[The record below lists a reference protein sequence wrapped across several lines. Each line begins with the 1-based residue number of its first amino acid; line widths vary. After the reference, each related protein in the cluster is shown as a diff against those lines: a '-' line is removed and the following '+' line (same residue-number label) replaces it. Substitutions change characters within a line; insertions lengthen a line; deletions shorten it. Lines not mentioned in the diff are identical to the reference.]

1 MADNK
6 DEKKK
11 AKVPTAQKRI
21 IQSKKRQLANKILKT
36 KVKNSCKDL
45 LSAAKEEKPSAL
57 NTVYQFIDKAVKKGV
72 FKKNKASR
80 MKSRFAKLSNSQ

>member
-1 MADNK
+1 MAATK

-11 AKVPTAQKRI
+11 VKVPTAKKRI

-36 KVKNSCKDL
+36 KVRNSCKDL
-45 LSAAKEEKPSAL
+45 VSAPKEEKPGAL
-57 NTVYQFIDKAVKKGV
+57 NTVYQFLDKAVKKGV